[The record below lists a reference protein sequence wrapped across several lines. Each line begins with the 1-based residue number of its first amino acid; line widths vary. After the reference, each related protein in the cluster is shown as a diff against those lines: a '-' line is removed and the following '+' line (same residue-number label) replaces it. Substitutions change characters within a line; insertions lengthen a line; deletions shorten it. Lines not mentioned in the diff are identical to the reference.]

1 MVPGLGLLGP
11 QQEGLPPGTL
21 DRREP
26 FPPTASLAHLVPG
39 DRGRAAQLSKWEIMA
54 EMASDVKTYAAWV
67 LSNNVGE
74 LGFFSRAPL
83 TRRAGY
89 SRF

>member
-1 MVPGLGLLGP
+1 
-11 QQEGLPPGTL
+11 
-21 DRREP
+21 
-26 FPPTASLAHLVPG
+26 
-39 DRGRAAQLSKWEIMA
+39 MA